1 MSNKNLLKLMS
12 IVLVAMLSFGF
23 VSCGDDDNDSQEAKV
38 KKQLVGVWY
47 TSIRYNH
54 WTYIELE
61 PNGTLHF
68 GLWLNDTKDKIFYS
82 SQEYR
87 NNAHWVYNETDQTIS
102 MYADYGDEN
111 AYSFK
116 VNMSADGNSWAGY
129 TDGQS
134 NTVSFKR
141 INLKPEIPSS
151 N

>member
-1 MSNKNLLKLMS
+1 MKRKNYLQFVT
-12 IVLVAMLSFGF
+12 IVLVAMLSVGF
-23 VSCGDDDNDSQEAKV
+23 ASCGDDDNDSQEAKV

-47 TSIRYNH
+47 TSIRYSN
-54 WTYIELE
+54 WRYIELE

-68 GLWLNDTKDKIFYS
+68 NMWLNDNKDKIFYS
-82 SQEYR
+82 SQEYQ

-129 TDGQS
+129 NDGNL

-141 INLKPEIPSS
+141 INLKPEIRSS